1 MGPHALLLRTRGFT
15 LVEVLVALA
24 ILAVMAA
31 LTWRGIDGMARA
43 QHATEQHTDQVLT
56 LQAGLAQ
63 WRADLDAMMIWP
75 AATPAPTTP
84 PGATPTAAAAPQ
96 RSLAWDGRVLRITRT
111 GADAAAG
118 LRVVA
123 WARRAGDGQWLR
135 WQSAPVQS
143 QQAWQSAWDAAARWA
158 EAGAA
163 FDSGNPN
170 ASVVAVASTLDW
182 QLHYFR
188 GNAWT
193 NPLSSPAQDSTSAQ
207 ALPDAVR
214 LLLTLAPG
222 QAIGGTVTLDWVR
235 PDFGGSP

>member
-1 MGPHALLLRTRGFT
+1 
-15 LVEVLVALA
+15 VARRPGRHDDLA
-24 ILAVMAA
+24 
-31 LTWRGIDGMARA
+31 RRHARA
-43 QHATEQHTDQVLT
+43 HRH
-56 LQAGLAQ
+56 
-63 WRADLDAMMIWP
+63 
-75 AATPAPTTP
+75 
-84 PGATPTAAAAPQ
+84 PGAAAPQ

-111 GADAAAG
+111 EADAAAG

-214 LLLTLAPG
+214 LLTLAPG
-222 QAIGGTVTLDWVR
+222 QPSAARSRWTGCGPISGLAMKRPQSGAALLMAMITVALVAILAAGALWRQWRGVEVER
-235 PDFGGSP
+235 AERARSPTGC